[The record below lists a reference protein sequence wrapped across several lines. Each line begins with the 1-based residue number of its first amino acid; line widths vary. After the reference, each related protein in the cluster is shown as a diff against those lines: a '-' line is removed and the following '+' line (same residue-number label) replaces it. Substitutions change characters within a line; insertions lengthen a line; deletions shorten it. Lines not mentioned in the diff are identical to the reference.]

1 MARLT
6 GLRAVAREQL
16 VEARLGQ
23 GESAVLVPEIEGLVA
38 DDPMREER
46 WRLLVLALYRAHRQ
60 ADALAALRRARTTLS
75 DELGVDPG
83 PALRALEAE
92 VLAQSPSLDAPAR
105 PAGRR
110 DGRRPRPAGRP
121 TGAARAAAPT
131 PPGEEIV
138 DRDRELLAAA
148 HRTGRGDGRAGAAG
162 PDRGAGRDRQ
172 EPTAAGGTPAGRRR
186 GRAGADGARAA
197 SWNGTSASARSAS
210 CSRPPLADPADR
222 ADLLRGAAAAAAWVF
237 GDIGSADAGGPR
249 RRLVRDRCTGST
261 G

>member
-16 VEARLGQ
+16 LEARLGQ

-105 PAGRR
+105 PAAVATAGVPV
-110 DGRRPRPAGRP
+110 PRAGRP
-121 TGAARAAAPT
+121 EPREPAPT

-138 DRDRELLAAA
+138 DRDRELLVLRRRARRRA
-148 HRTGRGDGRAGAAG
+148 GRAGAAG
-162 PDRGAGRDRQ
+162 ADRGPGRHRQ
-172 EPTAAGGTPAGRRR
+172 EPAAAGGTPAGRRR
-186 GRAGADGARAA
+186 RAR
-197 SWNGTSASARSAS
+197 W
-210 CSRPPLADPADR
+210 C
-222 ADLLRGAAAAAAWVF
+222 
-237 GDIGSADAGGPR
+237 
-249 RRLVRDRCTGST
+249 
-261 G
+261 